1 MKKLYTLLILTVM
14 VFGCDNEKKELM
26 AEYDN
31 VAKKSD
37 SINTV
42 HQDMES
48 HHSKMIEE
56 HNKFSEELQG
66 MEIKDSSVLENISKH
81 GMMLE
86 RHDAILKSH
95 KEIMEAQDNAT
106 PNFEDLSNIE
116 ISEKID
122 KMKAWHERM
131 RNDHEMMKN
140 EHEKIMQEH
149 KSVKE
154 RLIMDAKEELK

>member
-1 MKKLYTLLILTVM
+1 MILTVM
-14 VFGCDNEKKELM
+14 VFGCDNEKKELIT
-26 AEYDN
+26 EYDN

-37 SINTV
+37 SIKTV
-42 HQDMES
+42 HEDMVS
-48 HHSKMIEE
+48 HHSQMINE
-56 HNKFSEELQG
+56 HNKFTEEWEG
-66 MEIKDSSVLENISKH
+66 MELKDSSIFENIREH

-86 RHDAILKSH
+86 RHDAVLQSH

-154 RLIMDAKEELK
+154 RLLMDTKEELK